1 MNLSTPAVIDSLT
14 HPLAHWLRECLDASQ
29 GQIIIDDEE
38 PILHACRAGIKL
50 THLFHT
56 PDTPPGPALKRALPQ
71 NVTIRAINNRT
82 AKKLF
87 HTGKWSRVFAVAERP
102 LVLTPDD
109 VLAQPGDIVVLDR
122 PTIAGNAGAII
133 RTAAALN
140 AGSLVM
146 LDAAFDTFDRRLI
159 RASRGHLFS
168 LPVISTTTTA
178 WLKVQKRHGIPLVV
192 TAQNAPEQ
200 LESLIRYPQRL
211 AIAFGNEKKG
221 CSPELQRAADLTV
234 SIPTN
239 QAVESLNISAA
250 AAIVLFLRAGTAG

>member
-1 MNLSTPAVIDSLT
+1 MILRTPAVIDSLT
-14 HPLAHWLRECLDASQ
+14 HPLAHWLRKCLDASQ
-29 GQIIIDDEE
+29 GQIIIDDAEL
-38 PILHACRAGIKL
+38 ILHACRAGIKL

-71 NVTIRAINNRT
+71 NVTIMAINNRT

-87 HTGKWSRVFAVAERP
+87 NTSKWSRVFAVAERP
-102 LVLTPDD
+102 AVLSPED
-109 VLAQPGDIVVLDR
+109 VLAQPGDTVVLDR

-140 AGSLVM
+140 AGSIVM

-178 WLKVQKRHGIPLVV
+178 WLKLQKRHGIPLIV

-239 QAVESLNISAA
+239 QAVESLNVSAA
-250 AAIVLFLRAGTAG
+250 AAIVLFVRAGTAG